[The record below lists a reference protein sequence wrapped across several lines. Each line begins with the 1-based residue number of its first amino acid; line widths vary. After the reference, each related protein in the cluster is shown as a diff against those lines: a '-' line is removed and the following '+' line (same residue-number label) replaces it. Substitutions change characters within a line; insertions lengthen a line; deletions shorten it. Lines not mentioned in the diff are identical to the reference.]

1 MGEKT
6 EKIERIEKNKG
17 KTMNEIILDMERGTG
32 SSSQVGRILDSQTEI
47 MAKRLEKSN
56 MEQLMAEAERKRIE
70 EEMRLKQVQNG
81 SVSPTP
87 QPPQAPQEAKNILEA
102 VKVGLDA
109 GKPQKS
115 EGGSL
120 GEVIKGMAE
129 MFKTGV
135 EVGRGQNQPQ
145 QPQQNPLETMKQY
158 NDMFLKPVLD
168 QLNSKD
174 REIMTMRMNQIESK
188 ITAQVSPQE
197 YIKQIKESANT
208 LGLTGGGRTEID
220 LKLAEMA
227 QTERL
232 EGRKLDWEVQKHGE
246 DKEDMKEI
254 YGLIGKAIDGP
265 ISDFTKGVGAA
276 TAKRI
281 ESGAKKGSTP
291 QIMQIPCPACH
302 QSFDA
307 IAGAP
312 QVICPHCKSVLA
324 LQTQAPEQ
332 PAQPAPPQETQAQ
345 PSETQQPTEASQPAQ
360 EQPEQPK

>member
-1 MGEKT
+1 MTEKT
-6 EKIERIEKNKG
+6 EKPKG
-17 KTMNEIILDMERGTG
+17 RTMNEIIIEMEKG
-32 SSSQVGRILDSQTEI
+32 SGSASKNQVGRILEEQTELMASRVRKSEMEQI
-47 MAKRLEKSN
+47 MAES
-56 MEQLMAEAERKRIE
+56 ERKKIE
-70 EEMRLKQVQNG
+70 EENRLKLAREGQM
-81 SVSPTP
+81 PAEP
-87 QPPQAPQEAKNILEA
+87 QPKEAPQEASNILAA

-197 YIKQIKESANT
+197 YIKQVKESANT

-332 PAQPAPPQETQAQ
+332 LAQPAPPQETQAQ